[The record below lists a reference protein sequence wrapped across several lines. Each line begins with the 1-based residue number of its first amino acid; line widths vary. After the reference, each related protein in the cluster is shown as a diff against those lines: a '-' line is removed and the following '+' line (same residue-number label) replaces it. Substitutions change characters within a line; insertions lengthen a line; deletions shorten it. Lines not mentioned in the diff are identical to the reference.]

1 MPDNK
6 GKDIDKAK
14 KKAVDGLK
22 SHIEGMGDVAYEIM
36 LQQIENTFDIKGG
49 KIQPSKEFVKQLNKL
64 TVEVLDLLQH
74 EPKFNGPVSQ
84 FVKRMPA
91 IENAIVDFQKEVN
104 GIKVPDF
111 NIAKKIATDEIIDQ
125 MLNNGLNR
133 DFVVPLR
140 DLVFENVSQGL
151 SLKDA
156 RLKIKEF
163 IKGGNDVSGKLGR
176 YLEQT
181 AEQAVTA
188 YSGIIGNKLMD
199 TFNYDGMLIV
209 GSLIDNS
216 SPQCRYAI
224 NTLKG
229 TIKRTDWP
237 KLEGIAKD
245 NGLVKGTTFNDL
257 PLNLLHWGCKHDF
270 YPIIL
275 NKAS

>member
-84 FVKRMPA
+84 FVKRMPN

-111 NIAKKIATDEIIDQ
+111 AIAKKIATDEIIDQ
-125 MLNNGLNR
+125 MLNNGLNQE
-133 DFVVPLR
+133 FVVPLR
-140 DLVFENVSQGL
+140 DLVFENVSHGL

-163 IKGGNDVSGKLGR
+163 IKGGGDTTGKLSR
-176 YLEQT
+176 YIEQT

-216 SPQCRYAI
+216 SPQCRYCI
-224 NTLKG
+224 NELKG

-237 KLEGIAKD
+237 KVEKIAKE
-245 NGLVKGTTFNDL
+245 NGLVKDTTFNDL